1 MSFAADIAKF
11 VERAKGNIDT
21 ATRQATVLLA
31 QGVILKSPVGNPEL
45 WAENAHAVYAR
56 ETHNLFVDAI
66 NSNLTKGEKRVRRA
80 GKSRLREMYPLP
92 SGEMRTSKRDP
103 EAKVGSTYVG
113 GRFRANWMFGSGVI
127 PRETVEAFD
136 RSGQATIKRLV
147 AQISN
152 TGAGGVT
159 YLSNSLP
166 YAVRLENGW
175 SQQAPQG
182 MVKLTVQEFQH
193 YVSQAAKDANK

>member
-11 VERAKGNIDT
+11 VERAKGNIDA

-31 QGVILKSPVGNPEL
+31 QGVILKSPVD
-45 WAENAHAVYAR
+45 
-56 ETHNLFVDAI
+56 T
-66 NSNLTKGEKRVRRA
+66 
-80 GKSRLREMYPLP
+80 
-92 SGEMRTSKRDP
+92 
-103 EAKVGSTYVG
+103 
-113 GRFRANWMFGSGVI
+113 GRFRANWQFSAASI
-127 PRETVEAFD
+127 QRATTTALD
-136 RSGQATIKRLV
+136 RGGQVTMNRLV
-147 AQISN
+147 AEIQQ

-175 SQQAPQG
+175 SKQAPQG

>member
-11 VERAKGNIDT
+11 VERAKGNVDT

-31 QGVILKSPVGNPEL
+31 QGVILKSPVD
-45 WAENAHAVYAR
+45 
-56 ETHNLFVDAI
+56 T
-66 NSNLTKGEKRVRRA
+66 
-80 GKSRLREMYPLP
+80 
-92 SGEMRTSKRDP
+92 
-103 EAKVGSTYVG
+103 
-113 GRFRANWMFGSGVI
+113 GRFRANWQFSASGIQRATSVA
-127 PRETVEAFD
+127 VD
-136 RSGQATIKRLV
+136 RGGQVTLNRLV
-147 AQISN
+147 AEIQR

-175 SQQAPQG
+175 SKQAPQG
-182 MVKLTVQEFQH
+182 MVRLTVQEFQH

>member
-1 MSFAADIAKF
+1 MSFTADLGKFAA
-11 VERAKGNIDT
+11 RAKGNIDT

-31 QGVILKSPVGNPEL
+31 QGVILKSPVD
-45 WAENAHAVYAR
+45 
-56 ETHNLFVDAI
+56 T
-66 NSNLTKGEKRVRRA
+66 
-80 GKSRLREMYPLP
+80 
-92 SGEMRTSKRDP
+92 
-103 EAKVGSTYVG
+103 
-113 GRFRANWMFGSGVI
+113 GRFRANWQFSSAGIQRATSLAVDLG
-127 PRETVEAFD
+127 
-136 RSGQATIKRLV
+136 GQVTLNRLV
-147 AQISN
+147 AEIQS

-175 SQQAPQG
+175 SKQAPQG